1 MSVLGLDTRRRTE
14 AVGAAHMRRAV
25 ESSRRARCRA
35 AARTSHMRRDVGRAA
50 LAVAA
55 VLLLTGLGSVLG
67 LLKAE
72 VVHVE
77 LIGHI
82 CDVVGW
88 VRCLDVCDRER
99 RVVVV

>member
-1 MSVLGLDTRRRTE
+1 LDILGLSTRRRTE
-14 AVGAAHMRRAV
+14 AVGAAHGRRTV
-25 ESSRRARCRA
+25 ESSRRARCRT

-50 LAVAA
+50 LTVAA
-55 VLLLTGLGSVLG
+55 VLLTGLRSVLG
-67 LLKAE
+67 LLQGE

-88 VRCLDVCDRER
+88 VLCFVVCGREC
-99 RVVVV
+99 RVVVM